1 MAITCGGAR
10 LHEHFTRRRL
20 NSKGG
25 GREGRVRHG
34 TKKERGKHVR
44 IRAAGG
50 AWNETQHGPNGP
62 NSNRGKETRRTCV
75 PKRQRLT
82 DETSKA
88 DDRIDWNDEQSE
100 KTGLSSFL
108 DAVQALDDSIAQE
121 KLAQEREDF
130 LSTGRGLQTAE
141 VDRDEPS
148 TLNTVQEM
156 LKAAE
161 VGNVDEVERLLNGI
175 ENDGLQP
182 GPRAFHALATAAS
195 VAGDAQSAIDAVRR
209 AVASGVRPI
218 VETYLIL
225 MMAFL
230 GEDDLPRAE
239 KVLAAMGRA
248 GHSTR
253 LGWIALTTAL
263 FKKGKFDEA
272 NYHFQAGRR
281 RGLRPTADLFEMSIK
296 SLVLKP
302 AGDLS
307 GANGR
312 KYAARSELACM
323 RPEGVEIESRHI
335 IPIIEAEE
343 GDAGMLH
350 HRERLFP
357 YVADLTGHNAGYT
370 PENGSITYINGK
382 PVGGTKLDAEAFHA
396 LMKVGADY
404 DRLVEDMDMS
414 QVRPTPMT
422 YAWGV
427 EYRLLTNGHM
437 LTENEVRDAFLEY
450 RRMRAAFAAVVDGE
464 HRDIIHN
471 DRVCADFIRQGKGG
485 TAMLDPQMLVGFLRS
500 LSHLG
505 NGHELLYVLKGA
517 LEDRAEVEKYAFASD
532 RRSEAEMTA
541 AYPESLYSREQ
552 WFAWADHRSC
562 HGRSIITSW
571 LYDVSGK
578 RWRSPQPSMEDF
590 AEAVFSGTGK
600 EVAEA
605 AISTE
610 PEVPITPH
618 GDKTASKLTV
628 AQIREELQALGLNPE
643 GVRAEIYERLQEAR
657 RANPAL
663 MRAISRRRKAAASKA
678 RKAKNKD
685 EEWTGEDGYY
695 IYRSG
700 REIFVPQKQEEE
712 QATDDDAEE
721 AAVDAI
727 DELEDDDL
735 DELEDEEELGELDDL
750 PGGATATQGDAETVL
765 KGMDGQAIPVIEN
778 DVEKVARYFGWET
791 EIRWSDG
798 RLALKDWQ
806 FAYVDLACWL
816 DRVDA
821 STHCYPLFYG
831 NVGGLVGG
839 YRDRIQFLGGEGLKL
854 WREGAKDPSLK
865 MWGLELVL
873 EILDTVVR
881 LGGKPTVAD
890 LRCILLGAAGIEWE
904 AAGGNVV
911 RTLEEGP
918 NLEAAQVGLK
928 YVLDTEPAAN
938 KQEVME
944 LLLLACRAFVAC
956 KDLGGI
962 EECIELMQQSRI
974 EPNED
979 MLKMQKILETGN
991 FSEYF
996 AESTANGSSLDEL
1009 PRNGFSEDEDN
1020 PFGTLGSMSVDTVS
1034 IDGTLA
1040 SFLGKRNYEADMLLS
1055 LGEDSMG
1062 SMDEEYLTELE
1073 EVLAR
1078 QDSGS
1083 TDGLRSPRSA
1093 FVIFSSEM
1101 QEHVRSADPD
1111 LSYTEIAGKLRDMW
1125 LALPPEDKRTYMDR
1139 AEEELSTYRQ
1149 QLERYLR
1156 SE

>member
-10 LHEHFTRRRL
+10 LHEHWTRRRL
-20 NSKGG
+20 KSKGER
-25 GREGRVRHG
+25 REGNVRHG
-34 TKKERGKHVR
+34 TKKERRKHAR
-44 IRAAGG
+44 IRAAG
-50 AWNETQHGPNGP
+50 
-62 NSNRGKETRRTCV
+62 
-75 PKRQRLT
+75 
-82 DETSKA
+82 
-88 DDRIDWNDEQSE
+88 DDRIDWNDKRSE

-156 LKAAE
+156 LRAAE
-161 VGNVDEVERLLNGI
+161 VGDVDEVERLLNNI

-195 VAGDAQSAIDAVRR
+195 VAGDGQSAIDAVRR

-382 PVGGTKLDAEAFHA
+382 PVGGTKLDAGAFHA

-422 YAWGV
+422 YALGV

-450 RRMRAAFAAVVDGE
+450 RRMRAAFSSVVDGE
-464 HRDIIHN
+464 HRDIIHS

-500 LSHLG
+500 LAHLG

-517 LEDRAEVEKYAFASD
+517 FEDRAEVETYAFASD
-532 RRSEAEMTA
+532 RRSEAEMMS

-663 MRAISRRRKAAASKA
+663 MRAISRRRKAAASKS

-700 REIFVPQKQEEE
+700 REIFVPEKQEEK
-712 QATDDDAEE
+712 QAADDDAEG
-721 AAVDAI
+721 AVDAI
-727 DELEDDDL
+727 DELEEDGL
-735 DELEDEEELGELDDL
+735 DELDDEEELGELDDL
-750 PGGATATQGDAETVL
+750 PDGVTAAQGEAEAVL
-765 KGMDGQAIPVIEN
+765 KGMDGQAIPVVEN

-865 MWGLELVL
+865 KWGLELVL
-873 EILDTVVR
+873 EILDTVVQ

-890 LRCILLGAAGIEWE
+890 LRCVLLGAAGVEWE

-928 YVLDTEPAAN
+928 YILDTEPAAN
-938 KQEVME
+938 KQELME
-944 LLLLACRAFVAC
+944 LLLLACRAFAAC

-962 EECIELMQQSRI
+962 EECIELMQQTRI

-979 MLKMQKILETGN
+979 LLQMQKILETGN
-991 FSEYF
+991 FSDYYS
-996 AESTANGSSLDEL
+996 ESTVNGSSLDEL
-1009 PRNGFSEDEDN
+1009 LRNGFSEDEDN
-1020 PFGTLGSMSVDTVS
+1020 PFGMMGSTSVDNVS

-1040 SFLGKRNYEADMLLS
+1040 SFLGKQNYDADMLLS
-1055 LGEDSMG
+1055 IGEDSMG

-1083 TDGLRSPRSA
+1083 TEGLRSPRSA

-1125 LALPPEDKRTYMDR
+1125 LALPPEEKSTYMDR

>member
-1 MAITCGGAR
+1 
-10 LHEHFTRRRL
+10 
-20 NSKGG
+20 
-25 GREGRVRHG
+25 
-34 TKKERGKHVR
+34 
-44 IRAAGG
+44 
-50 AWNETQHGPNGP
+50 
-62 NSNRGKETRRTCV
+62 
-75 PKRQRLT
+75 
-82 DETSKA
+82 
-88 DDRIDWNDEQSE
+88 
-100 KTGLSSFL
+100 
-108 DAVQALDDSIAQE
+108 VQALDDSIAQE

-141 VDRDEPS
+141 VDRDEAS
-148 TLNTVQEM
+148 TLTTVQEM

-161 VGNVDEVERLLNGI
+161 NGNVEEVEQLLRRI
-175 ENDGLQP
+175 ENDGIQP

-195 VAGDAQSAIDAVRR
+195 VAGDAQGAIDAVRR
-209 AVASGVRPI
+209 AVAGGVRP
-218 VETYLIL
+218 VADTYLIL

-230 GEDDLPRAE
+230 AEDDLPRAE

-335 IPIIEAEE
+335 IPIVEAEE

-350 HRERLFP
+350 HRERLYP
-357 YVADLTGHNAGYT
+357 YVADLTGHNAGYA
-370 PENGSITYINGK
+370 PENGRITYINGK

-404 DRLVEDMDMS
+404 DRLIEDMDMS

-422 YAWGV
+422 YAIGV

-437 LTENEVRDAFLEY
+437 LTENEVRDAFLEF
-450 RRMRAAFAAVVDGE
+450 RRMRAATAAVAEGK

-471 DRVCADFIRQGKGG
+471 DRRCAEFLKGGKGG
-485 TAMLDPQMLVGFLRS
+485 TAMLDPQMLTGFLRS
-500 LSHLG
+500 LAHLG
-505 NGHELLYVLKGA
+505 NGHELLYVLNSA
-517 LEDRAEVEKYAFASD
+517 LEDHVELDKYAFASD

-541 AYPESLYSREQ
+541 AYPKSVYSREQ

-562 HGRSIITSW
+562 QGRSIITSW
-571 LYDVSGK
+571 LYDVSGN
-578 RWRSPQPSMEDF
+578 RWRPPQPSMEDF

-663 MRAISRRRKAAASKA
+663 MRAINRRRKAAASKT

-685 EEWTGEDGYY
+685 EEWTGEEGYY

-700 REIFVPQKQEEE
+700 REIFVPEKQEEE
-712 QATDDDAEE
+712 QAADGEAAEDDDAED
-721 AAVDAI
+721 AGDAV
-727 DELEDDDL
+727 DELEVEDLDDLEDEDDL
-735 DELEDEEELGELDDL
+735 DELDDL
-750 PGGATATQGDAETVL
+750 PDGIMSAQGKAETVL
-765 KGMDGQAIPVIEN
+765 KGMDGEAIPLIES

-791 EIRWSDG
+791 DIRWSDG

-806 FAYVDLACWL
+806 FAYVSLACWL

-821 STHCYPLFYG
+821 STHCFPLFYG

-839 YRDRIQFLGGEGLKL
+839 YRDRIMFLGGEGLEL

-865 MWGLELVL
+865 TWGLELVL
-873 EILDTVVR
+873 EILDTVVQ

-890 LRCILLGAAGIEWE
+890 LRCILLGAAGVEWE
-904 AAGGNVV
+904 AAGGSVV
-911 RTLEEGP
+911 HYLEGGP
-918 NLEAAQVGLK
+918 NLKAAQTGLQ
-928 YVLDTEPAAN
+928 YILDTEPAAS
-938 KQEVME
+938 KQEMME
-944 LLLLACRAFVAC
+944 LFVLACKAFVAC
-956 KDLGGI
+956 KDLGGV
-962 EECIELMQQSRI
+962 EECVELMQQTSI

-979 MLKMQKILETGN
+979 MLQMQRILETGN
-991 FSEYF
+991 FSDYYS
-996 AESTANGSSLDEL
+996 ESTSNGLSYDEL
-1009 PRNGFSEDEDN
+1009 SRYGFSEDEDD
-1020 PFGTLGSMSVDTVS
+1020 PYGTMGSTSGDNIS

-1040 SFLGKRNYEADMLLS
+1040 SFLGKRNQEADMLLS
-1055 LGEDSMG
+1055 IGEDSMG

-1083 TDGLRSPRSA
+1083 SEGLRIPRSA

-1101 QEHVRSADPD
+1101 QEHVRNADPD

-1125 LALPPEDKRTYMDR
+1125 LALPLEEKSAYMEQ